1 MCARNQRRYW
11 ARLGAVEKCSWF
23 CGCYLKQRCV
33 SKINIWVI
41 IVACYITFVTAVGIS
56 STCTIR
62 LDWRRMKTVW
72 QHLHSRILCAN
83 EWTNSNRPVED
94 RDFLMAGI
102 ASTLCMDRVKSA
114 PLFISRNSRWR
125 SGLMRLNWV
134 WFRSSSTVAN
144 DILLNTVHSTC
155 ISQPR
160 QPSRRLSLFYTMKT

>member
-11 ARLGAVEKCSWF
+11 TRLGATEKCSWF

-62 LDWRRMKTVW
+62 LDRRRYEDGLSTST
-72 QHLHSRILCAN
+72 LAYILCK
-83 EWTNSNRPVED
+83 WMDQFKPFSRRSGLSD
-94 RDFLMAGI
+94 GC
-102 ASTLCMDRVKSA
+102 TLCMDRVKSA
-114 PLFISRNSRWR
+114 PLFIRRNSRWR